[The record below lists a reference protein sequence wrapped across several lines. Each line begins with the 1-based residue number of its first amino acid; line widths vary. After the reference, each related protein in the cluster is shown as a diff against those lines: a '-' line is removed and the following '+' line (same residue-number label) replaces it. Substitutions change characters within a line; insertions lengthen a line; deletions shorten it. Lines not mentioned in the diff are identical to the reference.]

1 MQTVPSGWSRQ
12 APLPSQVPSLSQVV
26 FGSAGHCVGSLGFT
40 PAATIVQMPS
50 DIVCEQV
57 SQVPW
62 QAVLQQYPSTQ
73 NLLLHWAEQLQA
85 RPLSRFALPHAASA
99 LGRASVLPASGR
111 RTPPS

>member
-1 MQTVPSGWSRQ
+1 
-12 APLPSQVPSLSQVV
+12 
-26 FGSAGHCVGSLGFT
+26 
-40 PAATIVQMPS
+40 MPS

-85 RPLSRFALPHAASA
+85 RPLSRFALPHEASA
-99 LGRASVLPASGR
+99 LVRASVVVPASGR